1 MFSKRLKESRKSAG
15 LTQEELAIRIGVERS
30 SVGKYESTSTI
41 PSPDVLIKIATELN
55 VTTDYLLT
63 GKVADGIINGISIRL
78 KELRIQRGLYQKDIA
93 AKLGVDRTTYV
104 KYENG
109 SSEPNHEMLQ
119 KLADIFETT
128 TDYLLGRTDEIAPVP
143 IGASND
149 ETLMFALWG
158 NDNKDITPEMI
169 ADVRKFAQF
178 IRETKKDEANDNN

>member
-1 MFSKRLKESRKSAG
+1 ME
-15 LTQEELAIRIGVERS
+15 
-30 SVGKYESTSTI
+30 
-41 PSPDVLIKIATELN
+41 
-55 VTTDYLLT
+55 
-63 GKVADGIINGISIRL
+63 RL

-128 TDYLLGRTDEIAPVP
+128 TDYLLGRTDEIAPIP
-143 IGASND
+143 AGTSND

-158 NDNKDITPEMI
+158 NDNKDITPEML

-178 IRETKKDEANDNN
+178 IRESKKDEANDNN